1 MDFGRVLGRFRGAIE
16 IDFSWILR
24 AISQAQISL
33 NLSKLASCRPRRR
46 ASEPRSG
53 VARCS
58 GSSAQG
64 SLNSP
69 NSYRSPVR
77 KNAADIQKVQTHLN
91 NHALPV
97 PLPSQVFLGGHF
109 FIQDASKTPQ
119 DAPRRSQ
126 DASKRPQDAPKTP
139 QEAPKMRQDAP
150 RRPRDAPRCP
160 PGSLQ
165 EAPRR
170 FQDAQEA
177 PKRPQEA
184 SRSP

>member
-1 MDFGRVLGRFRGAIE
+1 MDFTCDRSGAQ
-16 IDFSWILR
+16 S
-24 AISQAQISL
+24 SL

-91 NHALPV
+91 NYALPV
-97 PLPSQVFLGGHF
+97 PLPSQVYVGGF
-109 FIQDASKTPQ
+109 W
-119 DAPRRSQ
+119 R
-126 DASKRPQDAPKTP
+126 PKT
-139 QEAPKMRQDAP
+139 AP
-150 RRPRDAPRCP
+150 RRPKRP
-160 PGSLQ
+160 
-165 EAPRR
+165 PRR
-170 FQDAQEA
+170 PRTRKIE
-177 PKRPQEA
+177 PKWSQVGTKIVPNGRLFSKISKSLRSC
-184 SRSP
+184 SRCSGGLIFEVSGFDFRM

>member
-1 MDFGRVLGRFRGAIE
+1 MDFTCDRSGAQ
-16 IDFSWILR
+16 S
-24 AISQAQISL
+24 SL

-97 PLPSQVFLGGHF
+97 PLPSQVFFEGQNG
-109 FIQDASKTPQ
+109 AKT
-119 DAPRRSQ
+119 
-126 DASKRPQDAPKTP
+126 
-139 QEAPKMRQDAP
+139 AP
-150 RRPRDAPRCP
+150 RRPKTRQDVPRCAKMRP
-160 PGSLQ
+160 RGPQDG
-165 EAPRR
+165 PRR
-170 FQDAQEA
+170 A
-177 PKRPQEA
+177 PQ
-184 SRSP
+184 SPDIYDSCFIVHLCYCSLGYFFISLLWAVLYVVAR